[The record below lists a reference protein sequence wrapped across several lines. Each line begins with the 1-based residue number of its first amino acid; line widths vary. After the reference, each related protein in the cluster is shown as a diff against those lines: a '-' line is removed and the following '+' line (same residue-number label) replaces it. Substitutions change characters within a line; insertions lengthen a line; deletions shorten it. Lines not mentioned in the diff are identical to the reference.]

1 MNSLANKL
9 KQRFFDELPL
19 FRLRS
24 WQFILLMLWAAWPWL
39 AQLAF
44 PDNSVL
50 AYGPV
55 VVFLPFAYLV
65 GSMFVAALPS
75 FAPAYA
81 LGFSFTVFFLAY
93 LGLVSW
99 RQCHAR

>member
-1 MNSLANKL
+1 MSSVAEKL

-19 FRLRS
+19 FRLGF
-24 WQFILLMLWAAWPWL
+24 WQFILLLLWAAWPWL
-39 AQLAF
+39 AQLAV
-44 PDNSVL
+44 PDNSIL

-55 VVFLPFAYLV
+55 FIFLPFAYLV
-65 GSMFVAALPS
+65 GSMFVAALPG
-75 FAPAYA
+75 FAPAYS

-99 RQCHAR
+99 RQRHAR